1 MDQARS
7 LLTAANSHGDL
18 TVKLSSLKQAKDV
31 LLSLEPSLAAELFPS
46 LVELQFSP
54 EGVVRQKLVEV
65 IEEIGLKAMENCS
78 ILIPVLLALLRDNDS
93 IVARESIVSGTHL
106 YCGVL
111 EEMALQ
117 HHRRGKV
124 ERWLEGLW
132 IWMIKFKDAV
142 FAIALE
148 PGPVGIKLLA
158 LKFLETYI
166 LLFTTETN
174 DSDRLVAEEV
184 IAVPSDLVLI
194 PTGSR
199 QLFNISWVAGG
210 HPVLDPV
217 SLMSDANKTLG
228 ILLDFLWSPGSLPG
242 ALMIAVVN
250 CSGLMGIFQL
260 TKALTLFIDHAD
272 QISYEELLGLD
283 TAALVVQTMGVTGLD
298 NAYVFLGAEKD
309 WDYSE
314 LKDRE
319 LGKVLIFY
327 ALGLQMILI
336 FYLIPGLYAL
346 HVFLAAVARK
356 RPLHYGTVLSALL
369 DFDPK
374 VEKGCHAASIQY
386 SLRTAF
392 LGFLRCTYPT
402 ILESRDKLLRALRA
416 MNAGDAA
423 EQAIRQVDKMIKN
436 NERTSREV
444 RFSRDDQPTSQLAV
458 SGDQLRKRCV
468 PMDNEEQANGH
479 EMAQKR
485 IRYGPNIL
493 STTPIPIN
501 DSGPDSVSVNGVSAN
516 VHLSDSDLTP
526 AEQMIAMI
534 GALLAEGERGAESLE
549 LLISNIHPDLLADIV
564 ITNMKHLPKSS
575 PPLTRLGSIPVTMQN
590 CSLSSPARVVAPSA
604 PVSSAQGP
612 FPVVTTCNVSLSDTP
627 IVNNFPVDSKRDPR
641 RLLSQDPRRLDPRR
655 TATSVGVPS
664 IAIVDDHGGM
674 QPEMDD
680 SVSLSKASPL
690 PVVTSVENPLEPH
703 ISNSKIEDNSL
714 EGLLVSKTDQVSMDE
729 EVICRP
735 EEIVP
740 MSEANASSDQTFSP
754 PHTSEEGD
762 VVLKLSDFEV
772 ASGADTLSVMEPEQ
786 LSPDVSNI
794 SVPEEICQV
803 DLPQL
808 PPYIELTEEQQNIV
822 RRLAVERIIESY
834 KHLSGTE
841 CIQTRMALLAR
852 LVAQINADD
861 DIVVILRKHV
871 LVDYQQHKG
880 HEVVLHFLYHLH
892 SLTILDSVGSAS
904 YAAVLY
910 EKFLL
915 VVAKSL
921 LDAFP
926 ASDKS
931 FSKLLGEVPFLPES
945 AFKLLDDLCHCDI
958 FDSHGK
964 EVHDGERVTQ
974 GLGAVWS
981 LILGRPNNRLAFLDI
996 ALKCAV
1002 HSQDDIRSKAIRLV
1016 ANKLYQLNYISQN
1029 IEQFATNMLLSAV
1042 EQHASDIK
1050 PSQSVSTDQ
1059 REGQVGSQEASVSGS
1074 QVSETGNCENDSVKG
1089 AQPLV
1094 QSVST
1099 MSFPEVQRHIS
1110 LFFALCTKNP
1120 SLLQTVFDIYG
1131 QAPKTVKQAVHRHI
1145 PVLIRALGSSY
1156 SELLRI
1162 ISDPPEGC
1170 ENLLILVLQILTQE
1184 STPSA
1189 NLITTVKHLYETKL
1203 EDATILI
1210 PILSSLSK
1218 NEQDEVVDRSVDLET
1233 LKSSTESSMVLPIF
1247 PRLVGL
1253 PIEKFQMA
1261 LAHILQGSAHTGPAL
1276 TPAEVLVAI
1285 HDISP
1290 NKDGLPLKKITDA
1303 CSACF
1308 EQRTVFTQQVLAKA
1322 LNQMVDQTPL
1332 PLLFMRTVI
1341 QAIDAF
1347 PSLVDFVME
1356 ILSKLVSRQV
1366 WKMPKL
1372 WVGFLKCVSQ
1382 TRPHSFHVLL
1392 QLPPPQLESALNKH
1406 ANLRGPLATFAN
1418 QANTKTSLP
1427 RSTLAILG
1435 LVNEQHV
1442 HTLQAQAPQLMER
1455 ILRDN

>member
-1 MDQARS
+1 MDEALS

-46 LVELQFSP
+46 LVELQYSP
-54 EGVVRQKLVEV
+54 EGIVRQKLVEV

-78 ILIPVLLALLRDNDS
+78 ILIPVLLGLLRDNDS
-93 IVARESIVSGTHL
+93 VVARESIVSGTHL

-117 HHRRGKV
+117 CHRRGKV

-132 IWMIKFKDAV
+132 IWMLKFKDAV

-166 LLFTTETN
+166 LLFTTETT
-174 DSDRLVAEEV
+174 DSDRLVAE
-184 IAVPSDLVLI
+184 
-194 PTGSR
+194 GSR
-199 QLFNISWVAGG
+199 RLFNISWVAGG
-210 HPVLDPV
+210 HPVLDAV
-217 SLMSDANKTLG
+217 SLMSDANKTLV

-250 CSGLMGIFQL
+250 C
-260 TKALTLFIDHAD
+260 
-272 QISYEELLGLD
+272 
-283 TAALVVQTMGVTGLD
+283 
-298 NAYVFLGAEKD
+298 
-309 WDYSE
+309 
-314 LKDRE
+314 
-319 LGKVLIFY
+319 
-327 ALGLQMILI
+327 
-336 FYLIPGLYAL
+336 
-346 HVFLAAVARK
+346 LAAVARK
-356 RPLHYGTVLSALL
+356 RPLHYETILSALL

-444 RFSRDDQPTSQLAV
+444 RFSRDDQPTSQLPV
-458 SGDQLRKRCV
+458 SGDQLRKRSV

-485 IRYGPNIL
+485 SRYGPNIL
-493 STTPIPIN
+493 STTPIQIN
-501 DSGPDSVSVNGVSAN
+501 ESGPDSVFDNGVSAN

-575 PPLTRLGSIPVTMQN
+575 PPLTRLGSLPVTLQD
-590 CSLSSPARVVAPSA
+590 CSSSSPAQAVAPSA

-612 FPVVTTCNVSLSDTP
+612 IPVVTAGNLSLSDAP

-641 RLLSQDPRRLDPRR
+641 RDPRRLDPRR

-674 QPEMDD
+674 QPEMD
-680 SVSLSKASPL
+680 STVSLSKASPL
-690 PVVTSVENPLEPH
+690 PVVTSVENPPEPY
-703 ISNSKIEDNSL
+703 ISNSKIEDKSL
-714 EGLLVSKTDQVSMDE
+714 EGLLVSKTDQVSMSE

-740 MSEANASSDQTFSP
+740 MSEANASSDQAFSP

-762 VVLKLSDFEV
+762 VVLKSDFEV
-772 ASGADTLSVMEPEQ
+772 ASGADTLYVMEPEQ

-808 PPYIELTEEQQNIV
+808 PPYVELTEEQQKTV
-822 RRLAVERIIESY
+822 RQLAVERIIESY

-841 CIQTRMALLAR
+841 CSQTRMALLAR
-852 LVAQINADD
+852 LVAQIDADD
-861 DIVVILRKHV
+861 DVVMMLQKHV
-871 LVDYQQHKG
+871 LVDYRQHKG
-880 HEVVLHFLYHLH
+880 QELVLHFLYHLH

-915 VVAKSL
+915 VVARSL

-964 EVHDGERVTQ
+964 EVRDGERVTQ
-974 GLGAVWS
+974 GLGAVWG
-981 LILGRPNNRLAFLDI
+981 LILGRPNNRQAFLDI

-1029 IEQFATNMLLSAV
+1029 IEQFATNMLLSVV

-1059 REGQVGSQEASVSGS
+1059 REGEVVSQEVSVNGS
-1074 QVSETGNCENDSVKG
+1074 QVSETGNCENDSMKG
-1089 AQPLV
+1089 AQPLA

-1120 SLLQTVFDIYG
+1120 GLLQIVFDIYG

-1170 ENLLILVLQILTQE
+1170 ENLLMLVLQILTQE
-1184 STPSA
+1184 TTPSA

-1218 NEQDEVVDRSVDLET
+1218 NE
-1233 LKSSTESSMVLPIF
+1233 VLPIF

-1285 HDISP
+1285 HDINP

-1382 TRPHSFHVLL
+1382 TRPHSFQVLL

-1406 ANLRGPLATFAN
+1406 ANLRGPLATYAS
-1418 QANTKTSLP
+1418 QPSTKTSLP

-1435 LVNEQHV
+1435 LVNERHMQ
-1442 HTLQAQAPQLMER
+1442 QLP
-1455 ILRDN
+1455 ISSLHPSSTSSSAHGANTA

>member
-1 MDQARS
+1 MASMDEALS

-46 LVELQFSP
+46 LVELQYSP
-54 EGVVRQKLVEV
+54 EGIVRQKLVEV

-78 ILIPVLLALLRDNDS
+78 ILIPVLLGLLRDSDS
-93 IVARESIVSGTHL
+93 VVARESIVSGTHL

-117 HHRRGKV
+117 CHRRGKV

-132 IWMIKFKDAV
+132 IWMLKFKDAV

-166 LLFTTETN
+166 LLFTTETT
-174 DSDRLVAEEV
+174 DSDRLVAE
-184 IAVPSDLVLI
+184 
-194 PTGSR
+194 GSR
-199 QLFNISWVAGG
+199 RLFNISWVAGG

-217 SLMSDANKTLG
+217 SLMSDANKTLV

-250 CSGLMGIFQL
+250 C
-260 TKALTLFIDHAD
+260 
-272 QISYEELLGLD
+272 
-283 TAALVVQTMGVTGLD
+283 
-298 NAYVFLGAEKD
+298 
-309 WDYSE
+309 
-314 LKDRE
+314 
-319 LGKVLIFY
+319 
-327 ALGLQMILI
+327 
-336 FYLIPGLYAL
+336 
-346 HVFLAAVARK
+346 LAAVARK
-356 RPLHYGTVLSALL
+356 RPLHYETILSALL

-436 NERTSREV
+436 KERTSREV
-444 RFSRDDQPTSQLAV
+444 RFSRDDQPTSQLPV
-458 SGDQLRKRCV
+458 SGDQLRKRSV

-485 IRYGPNIL
+485 SRYGPNIL
-493 STTPIPIN
+493 STTPIQIN
-501 DSGPDSVSVNGVSAN
+501 ESGPDSVFDNGVSAN

-575 PPLTRLGSIPVTMQN
+575 PPLTRLGSLPVTLQN
-590 CSLSSPARVVAPSA
+590 CSSSSPAQAVAPSA

-612 FPVVTTCNVSLSDTP
+612 IPVVTAGNLSLSDAP

-641 RLLSQDPRRLDPRR
+641 RDPRRLDPRR

-664 IAIVDDHGGM
+664 VAIVDDHGGM
-674 QPEMDD
+674 QPEMDS

-690 PVVTSVENPLEPH
+690 PVVTSVENPPEPY
-703 ISNSKIEDNSL
+703 ISNSKIEDKSL
-714 EGLLVSKTDQVSMDE
+714 EGLLVSKTDQVSMGE

-740 MSEANASSDQTFSP
+740 ILEAKASSDQAFSP

-772 ASGADTLSVMEPEQ
+772 ASGADTISVMEPEQ

-808 PPYIELTEEQQNIV
+808 PPYVELTEEQQKTV
-822 RRLAVERIIESY
+822 RLLAVERIIESY

-841 CIQTRMALLAR
+841 CSQTRMALLAR
-852 LVAQINADD
+852 LVAQIDADD
-861 DIVVILRKHV
+861 DVVVMLQKHV
-871 LVDYQQHKG
+871 LVDYRQHKG
-880 HEVVLHFLYHLH
+880 QELVLHFLYHLH

-915 VVAKSL
+915 VVARSL

-964 EVHDGERVTQ
+964 EVRDGERVTQ
-974 GLGAVWS
+974 GLGAVWG
-981 LILGRPNNRLAFLDI
+981 LILGRPNNRQAFLDI

-1029 IEQFATNMLLSAV
+1029 IEQFATNMLLSVV

-1059 REGQVGSQEASVSGS
+1059 REGEVVSQEVSVSGS
-1074 QVSETGNCENDSVKG
+1074 QVSETGNCENDSMKG

-1120 SLLQTVFDIYG
+1120 GLLQIVFDIYG

-1170 ENLLILVLQILTQE
+1170 ENLLMLVLQILTQE
-1184 STPSA
+1184 TTPSA

-1218 NEQDEVVDRSVDLET
+1218 NE
-1233 LKSSTESSMVLPIF
+1233 VLPIF

-1285 HDISP
+1285 HDINP

-1382 TRPHSFHVLL
+1382 TRPHSFQVLL

-1406 ANLRGPLATFAN
+1406 ANLRGPLATYAS
-1418 QANTKTSLP
+1418 QPSTKTSLP

-1435 LVNEQHV
+1435 LVNERHMQ
-1442 HTLQAQAPQLMER
+1442 QLP
-1455 ILRDN
+1455 ISSLHPSSTSSSAHGANTA

>member
-1 MDQARS
+1 MASMDEALS

-46 LVELQFSP
+46 LVELQYSP
-54 EGVVRQKLVEV
+54 EGIVRQKLVEV

-78 ILIPVLLALLRDNDS
+78 ILIPVLLGLLRDNDS
-93 IVARESIVSGTHL
+93 VVARESIVSGTHL

-117 HHRRGKV
+117 CHRRGKV

-132 IWMIKFKDAV
+132 IWMLKFKDAV

-166 LLFTTETN
+166 LLFTTETT
-174 DSDRLVAEEV
+174 DSDRLVAE
-184 IAVPSDLVLI
+184 
-194 PTGSR
+194 GSR
-199 QLFNISWVAGG
+199 RLFNISWVAGG

-217 SLMSDANKTLG
+217 SLMSDANKTLV

-250 CSGLMGIFQL
+250 C
-260 TKALTLFIDHAD
+260 
-272 QISYEELLGLD
+272 
-283 TAALVVQTMGVTGLD
+283 
-298 NAYVFLGAEKD
+298 
-309 WDYSE
+309 
-314 LKDRE
+314 
-319 LGKVLIFY
+319 
-327 ALGLQMILI
+327 
-336 FYLIPGLYAL
+336 
-346 HVFLAAVARK
+346 LAAVARK
-356 RPLHYGTVLSALL
+356 RPLHYETILSALL

-444 RFSRDDQPTSQLAV
+444 RFSRDDQPTSQLPV
-458 SGDQLRKRCV
+458 SGDQLRKRSV

-485 IRYGPNIL
+485 SRYGPNIL
-493 STTPIPIN
+493 STTPIQIN
-501 DSGPDSVSVNGVSAN
+501 ESGPDSVFDNGISAN

-575 PPLTRLGSIPVTMQN
+575 PPLTRLGSLPVTLQN
-590 CSLSSPARVVAPSA
+590 CSSSSPAQSVAPSA

-612 FPVVTTCNVSLSDTP
+612 IPVVTAGNLSLSDAP

-641 RLLSQDPRRLDPRR
+641 RDPRRLDPRR

-664 IAIVDDHGGM
+664 VAIVDDHGGM
-674 QPEMDD
+674 QPEMDS

-690 PVVTSVENPLEPH
+690 PVVTSVENPPEPY
-703 ISNSKIEDNSL
+703 ISNSKIEDKSL
-714 EGLLVSKTDQVSMDE
+714 EGLLVSKTDQVSMSE

-740 MSEANASSDQTFSP
+740 MSEAKASSDQAFSP

-808 PPYIELTEEQQNIV
+808 PPYVELTEEQQKTV
-822 RRLAVERIIESY
+822 RQLAVERIIESY

-841 CIQTRMALLAR
+841 CSQTRMALLAR
-852 LVAQINADD
+852 LVAQIDADD
-861 DIVVILRKHV
+861 DVVVMLQKHV
-871 LVDYQQHKG
+871 LVDYRQHKG
-880 HEVVLHFLYHLH
+880 QELVLHFLYHLH

-915 VVAKSL
+915 VVARSL

-964 EVHDGERVTQ
+964 EVRDGERVTQ
-974 GLGAVWS
+974 GLGAVWG
-981 LILGRPNNRLAFLDI
+981 LILGRPNNRQAFLDI

-1002 HSQDDIRSKAIRLV
+1002 HLQDDIRSKAIRLV

-1029 IEQFATNMLLSAV
+1029 IEQFATNMLLSVV

-1059 REGQVGSQEASVSGS
+1059 REGEVVSQEVSVSGS
-1074 QVSETGNCENDSVKG
+1074 QVSGTGNCENDSMKG

-1120 SLLQTVFDIYG
+1120 GLLQIVFDIYG

-1170 ENLLILVLQILTQE
+1170 ENLLMLVLQILTQE
-1184 STPSA
+1184 TTPSA

-1218 NEQDEVVDRSVDLET
+1218 NE
-1233 LKSSTESSMVLPIF
+1233 VLPIF

-1285 HDISP
+1285 HDINP

-1382 TRPHSFHVLL
+1382 TRPHSFQVLL

-1406 ANLRGPLATFAN
+1406 ANLRGPLATYAN
-1418 QANTKTSLP
+1418 QPSTKTSLP

-1435 LVNEQHV
+1435 LVNERHMQ
-1442 HTLQAQAPQLMER
+1442 QLP
-1455 ILRDN
+1455 ISSLHPSSTSSSAHGANTA

>member
-1 MDQARS
+1 MASMDEALS

-46 LVELQFSP
+46 LVELQYSP
-54 EGVVRQKLVEV
+54 EGIVRQKLVE
-65 IEEIGLKAMENCS
+65 
-78 ILIPVLLALLRDNDS
+78 DS
-93 IVARESIVSGTHL
+93 DSVVARESIVSGTHL

-117 HHRRGKV
+117 CHRRGKV

-132 IWMIKFKDAV
+132 IWMLKFKDAV

-166 LLFTTETN
+166 LLFTTETT
-174 DSDRLVAEEV
+174 DSDRLVAE
-184 IAVPSDLVLI
+184 
-194 PTGSR
+194 GSR
-199 QLFNISWVAGG
+199 RLFNISWVAGG

-217 SLMSDANKTLG
+217 SLMSDANKTLV

-250 CSGLMGIFQL
+250 C
-260 TKALTLFIDHAD
+260 
-272 QISYEELLGLD
+272 
-283 TAALVVQTMGVTGLD
+283 
-298 NAYVFLGAEKD
+298 
-309 WDYSE
+309 
-314 LKDRE
+314 
-319 LGKVLIFY
+319 
-327 ALGLQMILI
+327 
-336 FYLIPGLYAL
+336 
-346 HVFLAAVARK
+346 LAAVARK
-356 RPLHYGTVLSALL
+356 RPLHYETILSALL

-436 NERTSREV
+436 KERTSREV
-444 RFSRDDQPTSQLAV
+444 RFSRDDQPTSQLPV
-458 SGDQLRKRCV
+458 SGDQLRKRSV

-485 IRYGPNIL
+485 SRYGPNIL
-493 STTPIPIN
+493 STTPIQIN
-501 DSGPDSVSVNGVSAN
+501 ESGPDSVFDNGVSAN

-575 PPLTRLGSIPVTMQN
+575 PPLTRLGSLPVTLQN
-590 CSLSSPARVVAPSA
+590 CSSSSPAQAVAPSA

-612 FPVVTTCNVSLSDTP
+612 IPVVTAGNLSLSDAP

-641 RLLSQDPRRLDPRR
+641 RDPRRLDPRR

-664 IAIVDDHGGM
+664 VAIVDDHGGM
-674 QPEMDD
+674 QPEMDS

-690 PVVTSVENPLEPH
+690 PVVTSVENPPEPY
-703 ISNSKIEDNSL
+703 ISNSKIEDKSL
-714 EGLLVSKTDQVSMDE
+714 EGLLVSKTDQVSMGE

-740 MSEANASSDQTFSP
+740 ILEAKASSDQAFSP

-808 PPYIELTEEQQNIV
+808 PPYVELTEEQQKTV
-822 RRLAVERIIESY
+822 RLLAVERIIESY

-841 CIQTRMALLAR
+841 CSQTRMALLAR
-852 LVAQINADD
+852 LVAQIDADD
-861 DIVVILRKHV
+861 DVVVMLQKHV
-871 LVDYQQHKG
+871 LVDYRQHKG
-880 HEVVLHFLYHLH
+880 QELVLHFLYHLH

-915 VVAKSL
+915 VVARSL

-964 EVHDGERVTQ
+964 EVRDGERVTQ
-974 GLGAVWS
+974 GLGAVWG
-981 LILGRPNNRLAFLDI
+981 LILGRPNNRQAFLDI

-1029 IEQFATNMLLSAV
+1029 IEQFATNMLLSVV

-1059 REGQVGSQEASVSGS
+1059 REGEVVSQEVSVSGS
-1074 QVSETGNCENDSVKG
+1074 QVSETGNCENDSMKG

-1120 SLLQTVFDIYG
+1120 GLLQIVFDIYG

-1170 ENLLILVLQILTQE
+1170 ENLLMLVLQILTQE
-1184 STPSA
+1184 TTPSA

-1218 NEQDEVVDRSVDLET
+1218 NE
-1233 LKSSTESSMVLPIF
+1233 VLPIF

-1285 HDISP
+1285 HDINP

-1382 TRPHSFHVLL
+1382 TRPHSFQVLL

-1406 ANLRGPLATFAN
+1406 ANLRGPLATYAS
-1418 QANTKTSLP
+1418 QPSTKTSLP

-1435 LVNEQHV
+1435 LVNERHMQ
-1442 HTLQAQAPQLMER
+1442 QLP
-1455 ILRDN
+1455 ISSLHPSSTSSSAHGANTA

>member
-1 MDQARS
+1 M
-7 LLTAANSHGDL
+7 
-18 TVKLSSLKQAKDV
+18 
-31 LLSLEPSLAAELFPS
+31 
-46 LVELQFSP
+46 
-54 EGVVRQKLVEV
+54 
-65 IEEIGLKAMENCS
+65 IENW
-78 ILIPVLLALLRDNDS
+78 
-93 IVARESIVSGTHL
+93 ES
-106 YCGVL
+106 
-111 EEMALQ
+111 
-117 HHRRGKV
+117 
-124 ERWLEGLW
+124 
-132 IWMIKFKDAV
+132 
-142 FAIALE
+142 
-148 PGPVGIKLLA
+148 
-158 LKFLETYI
+158 
-166 LLFTTETN
+166 
-174 DSDRLVAEEV
+174 
-184 IAVPSDLVLI
+184 
-194 PTGSR
+194 
-199 QLFNISWVAGG
+199 
-210 HPVLDPV
+210 
-217 SLMSDANKTLG
+217 
-228 ILLDFLWSPGSLPG
+228 
-242 ALMIAVVN
+242 
-250 CSGLMGIFQL
+250 
-260 TKALTLFIDHAD
+260 
-272 QISYEELLGLD
+272 
-283 TAALVVQTMGVTGLD
+283 
-298 NAYVFLGAEKD
+298 
-309 WDYSE
+309 
-314 LKDRE
+314 
-319 LGKVLIFY
+319 
-327 ALGLQMILI
+327 
-336 FYLIPGLYAL
+336 
-346 HVFLAAVARK
+346 LAAVARK
-356 RPLHYGTVLSALL
+356 RPLHYVTVLSALL

-468 PMDNEEQANGH
+468 PMDTEEQANGH

-516 VHLSDSDLTP
+516 VHVSDSDLTP

-575 PPLTRLGSIPVTMQN
+575 PPLTRLGSLPVTMQN
-590 CSLSSPARVVAPSA
+590 CSLSSPAQVVAPSA

-641 RLLSQDPRRLDPRR
+641 RDPRRLDPRR

-664 IAIVDDHGGM
+664 VAIVDDHGGM

-703 ISNSKIEDNSL
+703 ISHSKIEDNSL
-714 EGLLVSKTDQVSMDE
+714 EGLLVSKTDQ
-729 EVICRP
+729 RP
-735 EEIVP
+735 
-740 MSEANASSDQTFSP
+740 MLSSDQTFSP

-772 ASGADTLSVMEPEQ
+772 ASGADMLSVMEPEQ

-808 PPYIELTEEQQNIV
+808 PPYIELTEEQQNTV
-822 RRLAVERIIESY
+822 RRLAVERVIESY

-945 AFKLLDDLCHCDI
+945 AFKLLDDLCQCDI

-1042 EQHASDIK
+1042 EQRSSDIN

-1059 REGQVGSQEASVSGS
+1059 VVSQEVSVSCS
-1074 QVSETGNCENDSVKG
+1074 QVSETGNCENDSMKG

-1120 SLLQTVFDIYG
+1120 GLLQTVFDIYG

-1170 ENLLILVLQILTQE
+1170 ENLLMLVLQILTQE
-1184 STPSA
+1184 TTPSA

-1218 NEQDEVVDRSVDLET
+1218 NE
-1233 LKSSTESSMVLPIF
+1233 VLPIF

-1392 QLPPPQLESALNKH
+1392 QLPPSQLESALSKH
-1406 ANLRGPLATFAN
+1406 ANLRGPLATYAN

-1435 LVNEQHV
+1435 LVNEQHM
-1442 HTLQAQAPQLMER
+1442 QQLPVSS
-1455 ILRDN
+1455 LHPSSTSSSAHGANTA

>member
-1 MDQARS
+1 MDEALS

-46 LVELQFSP
+46 LVELQYSP
-54 EGVVRQKLVEV
+54 EGIVRQKLVEV

-78 ILIPVLLALLRDNDS
+78 ILIPVLLGLLRDNDS
-93 IVARESIVSGTHL
+93 VVARESIVSGTHL

-117 HHRRGKV
+117 CHRRGKV

-132 IWMIKFKDAV
+132 IWMLKFKDAV

-166 LLFTTETN
+166 LLFTTETT
-174 DSDRLVAEEV
+174 DSDRLVAE
-184 IAVPSDLVLI
+184 
-194 PTGSR
+194 GSR
-199 QLFNISWVAGG
+199 RLFNISWVAGG
-210 HPVLDPV
+210 HPVLDAV
-217 SLMSDANKTLG
+217 SLMSDANKTLV

-250 CSGLMGIFQL
+250 C
-260 TKALTLFIDHAD
+260 
-272 QISYEELLGLD
+272 
-283 TAALVVQTMGVTGLD
+283 
-298 NAYVFLGAEKD
+298 
-309 WDYSE
+309 
-314 LKDRE
+314 
-319 LGKVLIFY
+319 
-327 ALGLQMILI
+327 
-336 FYLIPGLYAL
+336 
-346 HVFLAAVARK
+346 LAAVARK
-356 RPLHYGTVLSALL
+356 RPLHYETILSALL

-444 RFSRDDQPTSQLAV
+444 RFSRDDQPTSQLPV
-458 SGDQLRKRCV
+458 SGDQLRKRSV

-485 IRYGPNIL
+485 SRYGPNIL
-493 STTPIPIN
+493 STTPIQIN
-501 DSGPDSVSVNGVSAN
+501 ESGPDSVFDNGVSAN

-575 PPLTRLGSIPVTMQN
+575 PPLTRLGSLPVTLQD
-590 CSLSSPARVVAPSA
+590 CSSSSPAQAVAPSA

-612 FPVVTTCNVSLSDTP
+612 IPVVTAGNLSLSDAP

-641 RLLSQDPRRLDPRR
+641 RDPRRLDPRR
-655 TATSVGVPS
+655 TATSVGAPS

-674 QPEMDD
+674 QPEMD
-680 SVSLSKASPL
+680 STVSLSKASPL
-690 PVVTSVENPLEPH
+690 PVVTSVENPPEPY
-703 ISNSKIEDNSL
+703 ISNSKIEDKSL
-714 EGLLVSKTDQVSMDE
+714 EGLLVSKTDQVSMSE

-740 MSEANASSDQTFSP
+740 ISEANASSDQAFSP

-762 VVLKLSDFEV
+762 VVLKSDFEV
-772 ASGADTLSVMEPEQ
+772 ASGADTLYVMEPEQ

-808 PPYIELTEEQQNIV
+808 PPYVELTEEQQKTV
-822 RRLAVERIIESY
+822 RQLAVERIIESY

-841 CIQTRMALLAR
+841 CSQTRMALLAR
-852 LVAQINADD
+852 LVAQIDADD
-861 DIVVILRKHV
+861 DVVVMLQKHV
-871 LVDYQQHKG
+871 LVDYRQHKG
-880 HEVVLHFLYHLH
+880 QELVLHFLYHLH

-915 VVAKSL
+915 VVARSL

-964 EVHDGERVTQ
+964 EVRDGERVTQ
-974 GLGAVWS
+974 GLGAVWG
-981 LILGRPNNRLAFLDI
+981 LILGRPNNRQAFLDI

-1029 IEQFATNMLLSAV
+1029 IEQFATNMLLSVV

-1059 REGQVGSQEASVSGS
+1059 REGEVVSQEVSVNGS
-1074 QVSETGNCENDSVKG
+1074 QVSETGNCENDSMKG
-1089 AQPLV
+1089 AQPLA

-1120 SLLQTVFDIYG
+1120 GLLQIVFDIYG

-1170 ENLLILVLQILTQE
+1170 ENLLMLVLQILTQE
-1184 STPSA
+1184 TTPSA

-1218 NEQDEVVDRSVDLET
+1218 NE
-1233 LKSSTESSMVLPIF
+1233 VLPIF

-1285 HDISP
+1285 HDINP

-1382 TRPHSFHVLL
+1382 TRPHSFQVLL

-1406 ANLRGPLATFAN
+1406 ANLRGPLATYAS
-1418 QANTKTSLP
+1418 QPSTKTSLP

-1435 LVNEQHV
+1435 LVNERHMQ
-1442 HTLQAQAPQLMER
+1442 QLP
-1455 ILRDN
+1455 ISSLHPSSTSSSAHGANTA

>member
-1 MDQARS
+1 MDEALS

-46 LVELQFSP
+46 LVELQYSP
-54 EGVVRQKLVEV
+54 EGIVRQKLVEV

-78 ILIPVLLALLRDNDS
+78 ILIPVLLGLLRDNDS
-93 IVARESIVSGTHL
+93 VVARESIVSGTHL

-117 HHRRGKV
+117 CHRRGKV

-132 IWMIKFKDAV
+132 IWMLKFKDAV

-166 LLFTTETN
+166 LLFTTETT
-174 DSDRLVAEEV
+174 DSDRLVAE
-184 IAVPSDLVLI
+184 
-194 PTGSR
+194 GSR
-199 QLFNISWVAGG
+199 RLFNISWVAGG
-210 HPVLDPV
+210 HPVLDAV
-217 SLMSDANKTLG
+217 SLMSDANKTLV

-250 CSGLMGIFQL
+250 C
-260 TKALTLFIDHAD
+260 
-272 QISYEELLGLD
+272 
-283 TAALVVQTMGVTGLD
+283 
-298 NAYVFLGAEKD
+298 
-309 WDYSE
+309 
-314 LKDRE
+314 
-319 LGKVLIFY
+319 
-327 ALGLQMILI
+327 
-336 FYLIPGLYAL
+336 
-346 HVFLAAVARK
+346 LAAVARK
-356 RPLHYGTVLSALL
+356 RPLHYETILSALL

-444 RFSRDDQPTSQLAV
+444 RFSRDDQPTSQLPV
-458 SGDQLRKRCV
+458 SGDQLRKRSV

-485 IRYGPNIL
+485 SRYGPNIL
-493 STTPIPIN
+493 STTPIQIN
-501 DSGPDSVSVNGVSAN
+501 ESGPDSVFDNGVSAN

-575 PPLTRLGSIPVTMQN
+575 PPLTRLGSLPVTLQD
-590 CSLSSPARVVAPSA
+590 CSSSSPAQAVAPSA

-612 FPVVTTCNVSLSDTP
+612 IPVVTAGNLSLSDAP

-641 RLLSQDPRRLDPRR
+641 RDPRRLDPRR
-655 TATSVGVPS
+655 TATSVGAPS

-674 QPEMDD
+674 QPEMD
-680 SVSLSKASPL
+680 STVSLSKASPL
-690 PVVTSVENPLEPH
+690 PVVTSVENPPEPY
-703 ISNSKIEDNSL
+703 ISNSKIEDKSL
-714 EGLLVSKTDQVSMDE
+714 EGLLVSKTDQVSMSE

-740 MSEANASSDQTFSP
+740 ISEANASSDQAFSP

-762 VVLKLSDFEV
+762 VVLKSDFEV
-772 ASGADTLSVMEPEQ
+772 ASGADTLYVMEPEQ

-808 PPYIELTEEQQNIV
+808 PPYVELTEEQQKTV
-822 RRLAVERIIESY
+822 RQLAVERIIESY

-841 CIQTRMALLAR
+841 CSQTRMALLAR
-852 LVAQINADD
+852 LVAQIDADD
-861 DIVVILRKHV
+861 DVVVMLQKHV
-871 LVDYQQHKG
+871 LVDYRQHKG
-880 HEVVLHFLYHLH
+880 QELVLHFLYHLH

-915 VVAKSL
+915 ARSL

-964 EVHDGERVTQ
+964 EVRDGERVTQ
-974 GLGAVWS
+974 GLGAVWG
-981 LILGRPNNRLAFLDI
+981 LILGRPNNRQAFLDI

-1029 IEQFATNMLLSAV
+1029 IEQFATNMLLSVV

-1059 REGQVGSQEASVSGS
+1059 REGEVVSQEVSVNGS
-1074 QVSETGNCENDSVKG
+1074 QVSETGNCENDSMKG
-1089 AQPLV
+1089 AQPLA

-1120 SLLQTVFDIYG
+1120 GLLQIVFDIYG

-1170 ENLLILVLQILTQE
+1170 ENLLMLVLQILTQE
-1184 STPSA
+1184 TTPSA

-1218 NEQDEVVDRSVDLET
+1218 NE
-1233 LKSSTESSMVLPIF
+1233 VLPIF

-1285 HDISP
+1285 HDINP

-1382 TRPHSFHVLL
+1382 TRPHSFQVLL

-1406 ANLRGPLATFAN
+1406 ANLRGPLATYAS
-1418 QANTKTSLP
+1418 QPSTKTSLP

-1435 LVNEQHV
+1435 LVNERHMQ
-1442 HTLQAQAPQLMER
+1442 QLP
-1455 ILRDN
+1455 ISSLHPSSTSSSAHGANTA

>member
-1 MDQARS
+1 MASMDEALS

-46 LVELQFSP
+46 LVELQYSP
-54 EGVVRQKLVEV
+54 EGIVRQKLVEV

-78 ILIPVLLALLRDNDS
+78 ILIPVLLGLLRDSDS
-93 IVARESIVSGTHL
+93 VVARESIVSGTHL

-117 HHRRGKV
+117 CHRRGKV

-132 IWMIKFKDAV
+132 IWMLKFKDAV

-166 LLFTTETN
+166 LLFTTETT
-174 DSDRLVAEEV
+174 DSDRLVAE
-184 IAVPSDLVLI
+184 
-194 PTGSR
+194 GSR
-199 QLFNISWVAGG
+199 RLFNISWVAGG

-217 SLMSDANKTLG
+217 SLMSDANKTLV

-250 CSGLMGIFQL
+250 C
-260 TKALTLFIDHAD
+260 
-272 QISYEELLGLD
+272 
-283 TAALVVQTMGVTGLD
+283 
-298 NAYVFLGAEKD
+298 
-309 WDYSE
+309 
-314 LKDRE
+314 
-319 LGKVLIFY
+319 
-327 ALGLQMILI
+327 
-336 FYLIPGLYAL
+336 
-346 HVFLAAVARK
+346 LAAVARK
-356 RPLHYGTVLSALL
+356 RPLHYETILSALL

-436 NERTSREV
+436 KERTSREV
-444 RFSRDDQPTSQLAV
+444 RFSRDDQPTSQLPV
-458 SGDQLRKRCV
+458 SGDQLRKRSV

-485 IRYGPNIL
+485 SRYGPNIL
-493 STTPIPIN
+493 STTPIQIN
-501 DSGPDSVSVNGVSAN
+501 ESGPDSVFDNGVSAN

-575 PPLTRLGSIPVTMQN
+575 PPLTRLGSLPVTLQN
-590 CSLSSPARVVAPSA
+590 CSSSSPAQAVAPSA

-612 FPVVTTCNVSLSDTP
+612 IPVVTAGNLSLSDAP

-641 RLLSQDPRRLDPRR
+641 RDPRRLDPRR

-664 IAIVDDHGGM
+664 VAIVDDHGGM
-674 QPEMDD
+674 QPEMDS

-690 PVVTSVENPLEPH
+690 PVVTSVENPPEPY
-703 ISNSKIEDNSL
+703 ISNSKIEDKSL
-714 EGLLVSKTDQVSMDE
+714 EGLLVSKTDQVSMGE

-740 MSEANASSDQTFSP
+740 ILEAKASSDQAFSP

-808 PPYIELTEEQQNIV
+808 PPYVELTEEQQKTV
-822 RRLAVERIIESY
+822 RLLAVERIIESY

-841 CIQTRMALLAR
+841 CSQTRMALLAR
-852 LVAQINADD
+852 LVAQIDADD
-861 DIVVILRKHV
+861 DVVVMLQKHV
-871 LVDYQQHKG
+871 LVDYRQHKG
-880 HEVVLHFLYHLH
+880 QELVLHFLYHLH

-915 VVAKSL
+915 ARSL

-964 EVHDGERVTQ
+964 EVRDGERVTQ
-974 GLGAVWS
+974 GLGAVWG
-981 LILGRPNNRLAFLDI
+981 LILGRPNNRQAFLDI

-1029 IEQFATNMLLSAV
+1029 IEQFATNMLLSVV

-1059 REGQVGSQEASVSGS
+1059 REGEVVSQEVSVSGS
-1074 QVSETGNCENDSVKG
+1074 QVSETGNCENDSMKG

-1120 SLLQTVFDIYG
+1120 GLLQIVFDIYG

-1170 ENLLILVLQILTQE
+1170 ENLLMLVLQILTQE
-1184 STPSA
+1184 TTPSA

-1218 NEQDEVVDRSVDLET
+1218 NE
-1233 LKSSTESSMVLPIF
+1233 VLPIF

-1285 HDISP
+1285 HDINP

-1382 TRPHSFHVLL
+1382 TRPHSFQVLL

-1406 ANLRGPLATFAN
+1406 ANLRGPLATYAS
-1418 QANTKTSLP
+1418 QPSTKTSLP

-1435 LVNEQHV
+1435 LVNERHMQ
-1442 HTLQAQAPQLMER
+1442 QLP
-1455 ILRDN
+1455 ISSLHPSSTSSSAHGANTA

>member
-1 MDQARS
+1 MASMDEALS

-46 LVELQFSP
+46 LVELQYSP
-54 EGVVRQKLVEV
+54 EGIVRQKLVEV

-78 ILIPVLLALLRDNDS
+78 ILIPVLLGLLRDNDS
-93 IVARESIVSGTHL
+93 VVARESIVSGTHL

-117 HHRRGKV
+117 CHRRGKV

-132 IWMIKFKDAV
+132 IWMLKFKDAV

-148 PGPVGIKLLA
+148 PGPVGIKLPA

-166 LLFTTETN
+166 LLFTTETT
-174 DSDRLVAEEV
+174 DSDRLVAE
-184 IAVPSDLVLI
+184 
-194 PTGSR
+194 GSR
-199 QLFNISWVAGG
+199 RLFNISWVAGG

-217 SLMSDANKTLG
+217 SLMSDANKTLV

-250 CSGLMGIFQL
+250 C
-260 TKALTLFIDHAD
+260 
-272 QISYEELLGLD
+272 
-283 TAALVVQTMGVTGLD
+283 
-298 NAYVFLGAEKD
+298 
-309 WDYSE
+309 
-314 LKDRE
+314 
-319 LGKVLIFY
+319 
-327 ALGLQMILI
+327 
-336 FYLIPGLYAL
+336 
-346 HVFLAAVARK
+346 LAAVARK
-356 RPLHYGTVLSALL
+356 RPLHYETILSALL

-444 RFSRDDQPTSQLAV
+444 RFSRDDQPTSQLPV
-458 SGDQLRKRCV
+458 SGDQLRKRSV

-485 IRYGPNIL
+485 SRYGPNIL
-493 STTPIPIN
+493 STTPIQIN
-501 DSGPDSVSVNGVSAN
+501 ESGPDSVFDNGVSAN

-575 PPLTRLGSIPVTMQN
+575 PPLTRLGSLPVTLQN
-590 CSLSSPARVVAPSA
+590 CSSSSPAQSVAPSA

-612 FPVVTTCNVSLSDTP
+612 IPVVTAGNLSLSDAP

-641 RLLSQDPRRLDPRR
+641 RDPRRLDPRR

-664 IAIVDDHGGM
+664 VAIVDDHGGM
-674 QPEMDD
+674 QPEMDS

-690 PVVTSVENPLEPH
+690 PVVTSVENPPEPY
-703 ISNSKIEDNSL
+703 ISNSKIEDKSL
-714 EGLLVSKTDQVSMDE
+714 EGLLVSKTDQGSMSE
-729 EVICRP
+729 EGICRP

-740 MSEANASSDQTFSP
+740 MSEAKASSDQAFSP

-808 PPYIELTEEQQNIV
+808 PPYVELTEEQQKTV
-822 RRLAVERIIESY
+822 RQLAVERIIESY

-841 CIQTRMALLAR
+841 CSQTRMALLAR
-852 LVAQINADD
+852 LVAQIDADD
-861 DIVVILRKHV
+861 DVVVMLQKHV
-871 LVDYQQHKG
+871 LVDYRQHKG
-880 HEVVLHFLYHLH
+880 QELVLHFLYHLH

-915 VVAKSL
+915 VVARSL

-964 EVHDGERVTQ
+964 EVRDGERVTQ
-974 GLGAVWS
+974 GLGAVWG
-981 LILGRPNNRLAFLDI
+981 LILGRPNNRQAFLDI

-1002 HSQDDIRSKAIRLV
+1002 HLQDDIRSKAIRLV

-1029 IEQFATNMLLSAV
+1029 IEQFATNMLLSVV

-1059 REGQVGSQEASVSGS
+1059 REGEVVSQEVSVSGS
-1074 QVSETGNCENDSVKG
+1074 QVSGTGNCENDSMKG

-1120 SLLQTVFDIYG
+1120 GLLQIVFDIYG

-1170 ENLLILVLQILTQE
+1170 ENLLMLVLQILTQE
-1184 STPSA
+1184 TTPSA

-1218 NEQDEVVDRSVDLET
+1218 NE
-1233 LKSSTESSMVLPIF
+1233 VLPIF

-1285 HDISP
+1285 HDINP

-1382 TRPHSFHVLL
+1382 TRPHSFQVLL

-1406 ANLRGPLATFAN
+1406 ANLRGPLATYAS
-1418 QANTKTSLP
+1418 QPSTKTSLP

-1435 LVNEQHV
+1435 LVNERHMQ
-1442 HTLQAQAPQLMER
+1442 QLP
-1455 ILRDN
+1455 ISSLHPSSTSSSAHGANTA

>member
-1 MDQARS
+1 MASMDEALS

-46 LVELQFSP
+46 LVELQYSP
-54 EGVVRQKLVEV
+54 EGIVRQKLVEV

-78 ILIPVLLALLRDNDS
+78 ILIPVLLGLLRDNDS
-93 IVARESIVSGTHL
+93 VVARESIVSGTHL

-117 HHRRGKV
+117 CHRRGKV

-132 IWMIKFKDAV
+132 IWMLKFKDAV

-166 LLFTTETN
+166 LLFTTETT
-174 DSDRLVAEEV
+174 DSDRLVAE
-184 IAVPSDLVLI
+184 
-194 PTGSR
+194 GSR
-199 QLFNISWVAGG
+199 RLFNISWVAGG

-217 SLMSDANKTLG
+217 SLMSDANKTLV

-250 CSGLMGIFQL
+250 C
-260 TKALTLFIDHAD
+260 
-272 QISYEELLGLD
+272 
-283 TAALVVQTMGVTGLD
+283 
-298 NAYVFLGAEKD
+298 
-309 WDYSE
+309 
-314 LKDRE
+314 
-319 LGKVLIFY
+319 
-327 ALGLQMILI
+327 
-336 FYLIPGLYAL
+336 
-346 HVFLAAVARK
+346 LAAVARK
-356 RPLHYGTVLSALL
+356 RPLHYETILSALL

-444 RFSRDDQPTSQLAV
+444 RFSRDDQPTSQLPV
-458 SGDQLRKRCV
+458 SGDQLRKRSV

-485 IRYGPNIL
+485 SRYGPNIL
-493 STTPIPIN
+493 STTPIQIN
-501 DSGPDSVSVNGVSAN
+501 ESGPDSVFDNGISAN

-575 PPLTRLGSIPVTMQN
+575 PPLTRLGSLPVTLQN
-590 CSLSSPARVVAPSA
+590 CSSSSPAQAVAPSA

-612 FPVVTTCNVSLSDTP
+612 IPVVTAGNLSLSDAP

-641 RLLSQDPRRLDPRR
+641 RDPRRLDPRR

-664 IAIVDDHGGM
+664 VAIVDDHGGM
-674 QPEMDD
+674 QPEMDS

-690 PVVTSVENPLEPH
+690 PVVTSVENPPEPY
-703 ISNSKIEDNSL
+703 ISNSKIEDKSL
-714 EGLLVSKTDQVSMDE
+714 EGLLVSKTDQGSMSE
-729 EVICRP
+729 EGICRP

-740 MSEANASSDQTFSP
+740 MSEAKASSDQAFSP

-808 PPYIELTEEQQNIV
+808 PPYVELTEEQQKTV
-822 RRLAVERIIESY
+822 RQLAVERIIESY

-841 CIQTRMALLAR
+841 CSQTRMALLAR
-852 LVAQINADD
+852 LVAQIDADD
-861 DIVVILRKHV
+861 DVVVMLQKHV
-871 LVDYQQHKG
+871 LVDYRQHKG
-880 HEVVLHFLYHLH
+880 QELVLHFLYHLH

-915 VVAKSL
+915 ARSL

-964 EVHDGERVTQ
+964 EVRDGERVTQ
-974 GLGAVWS
+974 GLGAVWG
-981 LILGRPNNRLAFLDI
+981 LILGRPNNRQAFLDI

-1002 HSQDDIRSKAIRLV
+1002 HLQDDIRSKAIRLV

-1029 IEQFATNMLLSAV
+1029 IEQFATNMLLSVV

-1059 REGQVGSQEASVSGS
+1059 REGEVVSQEVSVSGS
-1074 QVSETGNCENDSVKG
+1074 QVSGTGNCENDSMKG

-1120 SLLQTVFDIYG
+1120 GLLQIVFDIYG

-1170 ENLLILVLQILTQE
+1170 ENLLMLVLQILTQE
-1184 STPSA
+1184 TTPSA

-1218 NEQDEVVDRSVDLET
+1218 NE
-1233 LKSSTESSMVLPIF
+1233 VLPIF

-1285 HDISP
+1285 HDINP

-1382 TRPHSFHVLL
+1382 TRPHSFQVLL

-1406 ANLRGPLATFAN
+1406 ANLRGPLATYAN
-1418 QANTKTSLP
+1418 QPSTKTSLP

-1435 LVNEQHV
+1435 LVNERHMQ
-1442 HTLQAQAPQLMER
+1442 QLP
-1455 ILRDN
+1455 ISSLHPSSTSSSAHGANTA

>member
-46 LVELQFSP
+46 LVELQYSP
-54 EGVVRQKLVEV
+54 EGIVRQKLVEV

-117 HHRRGKV
+117 RHRRGKV

-132 IWMIKFKDAV
+132 IWMIKFKEAV

-174 DSDRLVAEEV
+174 DSDRLVAEG
-184 IAVPSDLVLI
+184 S
-194 PTGSR
+194 GSR

-217 SLMSDANKTLG
+217 SLMSDANKTLV

-250 CSGLMGIFQL
+250 C
-260 TKALTLFIDHAD
+260 
-272 QISYEELLGLD
+272 
-283 TAALVVQTMGVTGLD
+283 
-298 NAYVFLGAEKD
+298 
-309 WDYSE
+309 
-314 LKDRE
+314 
-319 LGKVLIFY
+319 
-327 ALGLQMILI
+327 
-336 FYLIPGLYAL
+336 
-346 HVFLAAVARK
+346 LAAVARK

-374 VEKGCHAASIQY
+374 AEKGCHAASIQY

-516 VHLSDSDLTP
+516 VHVSDSDLTP

-575 PPLTRLGSIPVTMQN
+575 PPLTRLGSLPVTMQN
-590 CSLSSPARVVAPSA
+590 CSLSSPAQVVAPSA

-641 RLLSQDPRRLDPRR
+641 RDPRRLDPRR

-664 IAIVDDHGGM
+664 VAIVDDHGGM

-703 ISNSKIEDNSL
+703 ISHSKIEDNSL
-714 EGLLVSKTDQVSMDE
+714 EGLLVSKTDQVSMNE

-762 VVLKLSDFEV
+762 VVLKLSDVEV
-772 ASGADTLSVMEPEQ
+772 ASGADMLS
-786 LSPDVSNI
+786 
-794 SVPEEICQV
+794 
-803 DLPQL
+803 L
-808 PPYIELTEEQQNIV
+808 PPYIELTEEQQNTV
-822 RRLAVERIIESY
+822 RRLAVERVIESY

-861 DIVVILRKHV
+861 DIVVILRKH
-871 LVDYQQHKG
+871 G

-945 AFKLLDDLCHCDI
+945 AFKLLDDLCQCDI

-1042 EQHASDIK
+1042 EQRASDIN

-1059 REGQVGSQEASVSGS
+1059 VVSQEVSVSCS
-1074 QVSETGNCENDSVKG
+1074 QVSETGNCENDSMKG

-1170 ENLLILVLQILTQE
+1170 ENLLMLVLQILTQE
-1184 STPSA
+1184 TTPSA

-1218 NEQDEVVDRSVDLET
+1218 NE
-1233 LKSSTESSMVLPIF
+1233 VLPIF

-1392 QLPPPQLESALNKH
+1392 QLPPSQLESALSKH
-1406 ANLRGPLATFAN
+1406 ANLRGPLATYAN

-1435 LVNEQHV
+1435 LVNEQHM
-1442 HTLQAQAPQLMER
+1442 QQLPVSS
-1455 ILRDN
+1455 LHPSSTSSSAHGANTA

>member
-1 MDQARS
+1 MASMDEALS

-46 LVELQFSP
+46 LVELQYSP
-54 EGVVRQKLVEV
+54 EGIVRQKLVEV

-78 ILIPVLLALLRDNDS
+78 ILIPVLLGLLRDSDS
-93 IVARESIVSGTHL
+93 VVARESIVSGTHL

-117 HHRRGKV
+117 CHRRGKV

-132 IWMIKFKDAV
+132 IWMLKFKDAV

-166 LLFTTETN
+166 LLFTTETT
-174 DSDRLVAEEV
+174 DSDRLVAE
-184 IAVPSDLVLI
+184 
-194 PTGSR
+194 GSR
-199 QLFNISWVAGG
+199 RLFNISWVAGG

-217 SLMSDANKTLG
+217 SLMSDANKTLV

-250 CSGLMGIFQL
+250 C
-260 TKALTLFIDHAD
+260 
-272 QISYEELLGLD
+272 
-283 TAALVVQTMGVTGLD
+283 
-298 NAYVFLGAEKD
+298 
-309 WDYSE
+309 
-314 LKDRE
+314 
-319 LGKVLIFY
+319 
-327 ALGLQMILI
+327 
-336 FYLIPGLYAL
+336 
-346 HVFLAAVARK
+346 LAAVARK
-356 RPLHYGTVLSALL
+356 RPLHYETILSALL

-436 NERTSREV
+436 KERTSREV
-444 RFSRDDQPTSQLAV
+444 RFSRDDQPTSQLPV
-458 SGDQLRKRCV
+458 SGDQLRKRSV

-485 IRYGPNIL
+485 SRYGPNIL
-493 STTPIPIN
+493 STTPIQIN
-501 DSGPDSVSVNGVSAN
+501 ESGPDSVFDNGVSAN

-575 PPLTRLGSIPVTMQN
+575 PPLTRLGSLPVTLQN
-590 CSLSSPARVVAPSA
+590 CSSSSPAQAVAPLA

-612 FPVVTTCNVSLSDTP
+612 IPVVTAGNLSLSDAP

-641 RLLSQDPRRLDPRR
+641 RDPRRLDPRR

-664 IAIVDDHGGM
+664 VAIVDDHGGM
-674 QPEMDD
+674 QPEMDS

-690 PVVTSVENPLEPH
+690 PVVTSVENPPEPY
-703 ISNSKIEDNSL
+703 ISNSKIEDKSL
-714 EGLLVSKTDQVSMDE
+714 EGLLVSKTDQVSMSE

-740 MSEANASSDQTFSP
+740 ILEAKASSDQAFSP

-808 PPYIELTEEQQNIV
+808 PPYVELTEEQQKTV
-822 RRLAVERIIESY
+822 RLLAVERIIESY

-841 CIQTRMALLAR
+841 CSQTRMALLAR
-852 LVAQINADD
+852 LVAQIDADD
-861 DIVVILRKHV
+861 DVVVMLQKHV
-871 LVDYQQHKG
+871 LVDYRQHKG
-880 HEVVLHFLYHLH
+880 QELVLHFLYHLH

-915 VVAKSL
+915 VVARSL

-964 EVHDGERVTQ
+964 EVRDGERVTQ
-974 GLGAVWS
+974 GLGAVWG
-981 LILGRPNNRLAFLDI
+981 LILGRPNNRQAFLDI

-1029 IEQFATNMLLSAV
+1029 IEQFATNMLLSVV

-1059 REGQVGSQEASVSGS
+1059 REGEVVSQEVSVSGS
-1074 QVSETGNCENDSVKG
+1074 QVSETGNCENDSMKG

-1120 SLLQTVFDIYG
+1120 GLLQIVFDIYG

-1170 ENLLILVLQILTQE
+1170 ENLLMLVLQILTQE
-1184 STPSA
+1184 TTPSA

-1218 NEQDEVVDRSVDLET
+1218 NE
-1233 LKSSTESSMVLPIF
+1233 VLPIF

-1285 HDISP
+1285 HDINP

-1382 TRPHSFHVLL
+1382 TRPHSFQVLL

-1406 ANLRGPLATFAN
+1406 ANLRGPLATYAS
-1418 QANTKTSLP
+1418 QPSTKTSLP

-1435 LVNEQHV
+1435 LVNERHMQ
-1442 HTLQAQAPQLMER
+1442 QLP
-1455 ILRDN
+1455 ISSLHPSSTSSSAHGANTA

>member
-1 MDQARS
+1 MASMDEALS

-46 LVELQFSP
+46 LVELQYSP
-54 EGVVRQKLVEV
+54 EGIVRQKLVEV

-78 ILIPVLLALLRDNDS
+78 ILIPVLLGLLRDSDS
-93 IVARESIVSGTHL
+93 VVARESIVSGTHL

-117 HHRRGKV
+117 CHRRGKV

-132 IWMIKFKDAV
+132 IWMLKFKDAV

-166 LLFTTETN
+166 LLFTTETT
-174 DSDRLVAEEV
+174 DSDRLVAE
-184 IAVPSDLVLI
+184 
-194 PTGSR
+194 GSR
-199 QLFNISWVAGG
+199 RLFNISWVAGG

-217 SLMSDANKTLG
+217 SLMSDANKTLV

-250 CSGLMGIFQL
+250 C
-260 TKALTLFIDHAD
+260 
-272 QISYEELLGLD
+272 
-283 TAALVVQTMGVTGLD
+283 
-298 NAYVFLGAEKD
+298 
-309 WDYSE
+309 
-314 LKDRE
+314 
-319 LGKVLIFY
+319 
-327 ALGLQMILI
+327 
-336 FYLIPGLYAL
+336 
-346 HVFLAAVARK
+346 LAAVARK
-356 RPLHYGTVLSALL
+356 RPLHYETILSALL

-436 NERTSREV
+436 KERTSREV
-444 RFSRDDQPTSQLAV
+444 RFSRDDQPTSQLPV
-458 SGDQLRKRCV
+458 SGDQLRKRSV

-485 IRYGPNIL
+485 SRYGPNIL
-493 STTPIPIN
+493 STTPIQIN
-501 DSGPDSVSVNGVSAN
+501 ESGPDSVFDNGVSAN

-575 PPLTRLGSIPVTMQN
+575 PPLTRLGSLPVTLQN
-590 CSLSSPARVVAPSA
+590 CSSSSPAQAVAPSA

-612 FPVVTTCNVSLSDTP
+612 IPVVTAGNLSLSDAP

-641 RLLSQDPRRLDPRR
+641 RDPRRLDPRR

-664 IAIVDDHGGM
+664 VAIVDDHGGM
-674 QPEMDD
+674 QPEMDS

-690 PVVTSVENPLEPH
+690 PVVTSVENPPEPY
-703 ISNSKIEDNSL
+703 ISNSKIEDKSL
-714 EGLLVSKTDQVSMDE
+714 EGLLVSKTDQVSMSE

-740 MSEANASSDQTFSP
+740 ILEAKASSDQAFSP

-808 PPYIELTEEQQNIV
+808 PPYVELTEEQQKTV
-822 RRLAVERIIESY
+822 RLLAVERIIESY

-841 CIQTRMALLAR
+841 CSQTRMALLAR
-852 LVAQINADD
+852 LVAQIDADD
-861 DIVVILRKHV
+861 DVVVMLQKHV
-871 LVDYQQHKG
+871 LVDYRQHKG
-880 HEVVLHFLYHLH
+880 QELVLHFLYHLH

-915 VVAKSL
+915 VVARSL

-964 EVHDGERVTQ
+964 EVRDGERVTQ
-974 GLGAVWS
+974 GLGAVWG
-981 LILGRPNNRLAFLDI
+981 LILGRPNNRQAFLDI

-1029 IEQFATNMLLSAV
+1029 IEQFATNMLLSVV

-1059 REGQVGSQEASVSGS
+1059 REGEVVSQEVSVSGS
-1074 QVSETGNCENDSVKG
+1074 QVSETGNCENDSMKG

-1120 SLLQTVFDIYG
+1120 GLLQIVFDIYG

-1170 ENLLILVLQILTQE
+1170 ENLLMLVLQILTQE
-1184 STPSA
+1184 TTPSA

-1218 NEQDEVVDRSVDLET
+1218 NE
-1233 LKSSTESSMVLPIF
+1233 VLPIF

-1285 HDISP
+1285 HDINP

-1382 TRPHSFHVLL
+1382 TRPHSFQVLL

-1406 ANLRGPLATFAN
+1406 ANLRGPLATYAS
-1418 QANTKTSLP
+1418 QPSTKTSLP

-1435 LVNEQHV
+1435 LVNERHMQ
-1442 HTLQAQAPQLMER
+1442 QLP
-1455 ILRDN
+1455 ISSLHPSSTSSSAHGANTA